1 MIRRVRLHVFSIHIS
16 NYCLDE
22 GIDET
27 YGVAVV
33 FNEEDEVV
41 SVNNNNES

>member
-1 MIRRVRLHVFSIHIS
+1 MNIS
-16 NYCLDE
+16 LDE

-33 FNEEDEVV
+33 FNEDEEQVREREREV
-41 SVNNNNES
+41 YYY